1 MLTGLLYFILGIFS
15 GGSTTAFYIFSK
27 SSSNYQYFYLILLV
41 FTGLGFIGYT
51 VVACLYVNHQRP
63 NRESEENEE
72 TRHVY
77 NITFPKTYYAVH
89 SNNFVRPY
97 IPIGTGTHCEF
108 VCT

>member
-15 GGSTTAFYIFSK
+15 GGSTTAFYIFSE

-77 NITFPKTYYAVH
+77 NITFPKT
-89 SNNFVRPY
+89 
-97 IPIGTGTHCEF
+97 
-108 VCT
+108 